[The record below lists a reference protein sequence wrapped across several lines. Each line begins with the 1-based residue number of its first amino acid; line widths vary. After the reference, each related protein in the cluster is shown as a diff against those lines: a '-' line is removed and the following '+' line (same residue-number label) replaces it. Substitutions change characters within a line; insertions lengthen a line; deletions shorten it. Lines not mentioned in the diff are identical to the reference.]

1 MFDKPTNWDEIV
13 ADCIKA
19 LKYMQLDI
27 AAFDVKCT
35 RDGRFILLESNS
47 APALGE
53 QGIEKYKNELK
64 KIINDKLR

>member
-1 MFDKPTNWDEIV
+1 
-13 ADCIKA
+13 
-19 LKYMQLDI
+19 MQLDI
-27 AAFDVKCT
+27 AAFDIKCT

>member
-19 LKYMQLDI
+19 LKHMQLDI

-47 APALGE
+47 APALGK